1 MAVLIEGVEF
11 VPDNI
16 HLDESIYAA
25 EQANKLVTE
34 EGISF
39 REAYQRVAAELN
51 KK

>member
-1 MAVLIEGVEF
+1 MLIEGVAF
-11 VPDNI
+11 NPDNI
-16 HLDESIYAA
+16 ELDDSIYAA

-39 REAYQRVAAELN
+39 REAYQRVGAELF